1 MILTPVLAI
10 NKAIRQNSSSWTVNS
25 TDMMGTDMVVHQA
38 GALNISWIYGAPSRC
53 TMAVDDEGHQTGA
66 PGEIVGQTE
75 VGGRARKCV
84 GEFRDGMK

>member
-38 GALNISWIYGAPSRC
+38 GALNIS
-53 TMAVDDEGHQTGA
+53 
-66 PGEIVGQTE
+66 
-75 VGGRARKCV
+75 
-84 GEFRDGMK
+84 